1 MARVLKLVSAAVRAR
16 AMEALRMLPEGWVVT
31 FKPPSRTLDQNSA
44 QWPILAAISEQ
55 LQWPVDG
62 ELVSMSD
69 EEWKDVL
76 TAAFEGERVRLA
88 RGVFGGVVMIG
99 LRTSKMSKAR
109 FSEWLEF
116 LHWFAAER
124 GVVVYP
130 DHEPGAAAPA
140 RRPREELAA

>member
-16 AMEALRMLPEGWVVT
+16 AIEALRLLPEGWVVT
-31 FKPPSRTLDQNSA
+31 FRPPGRTLDQNSA

-76 TAAFEGERVRLA
+76 TAAFQGERVRLA

-130 DHEPGAAAPA
+130 DHDPKATAPA
-140 RRPREELAA
+140 HRPREEVAA